1 MHKEQNR
8 FAVPIVMLG
17 VLGAS
22 TSSLWVRFSDAPSLT
37 LAFYRMAFAAILL
50 CVPVLLK
57 FRKELFSIGKK
68 TLFSCIL
75 SGVFVSFHFWLYF
88 LSVHKTTLSAA
99 TLLANLEV
107 FFVGFFMFFAFG
119 EKLSRNNIF
128 GIVLTLLGSAVLCVG
143 DGLFGGSL
151 IGDLFAFGAGLAVAV
166 YTVIGRRVREGEA
179 KLSTTTYTFL
189 VYLSAAVTLGIL
201 CIFTKTPI
209 IGYANTGMNMLMG
222 LGLTVF
228 CTILGHSIFSWGL
241 KYLKAALISTM
252 KLAEPV
258 FATVC
263 GILLFAE
270 MPQFM
275 TVLGGFIIILGVWL
289 TTAAVPARDASHQ

>member
-1 MHKEQNR
+1 MKHPGK

-50 CVPVLLK
+50 CLPVVFK
-57 FRKELFSIGKK
+57 HRKELTSLAPK
-68 TLFSCIL
+68 TLLSCIL
-75 SGVFVSFHFWLYF
+75 SGVFVSFHFWFYF
-88 LSVHKTTLSAA
+88 LAVHQTTLSAA

-107 FFVGFFMFFAFG
+107 FFVGFIMFFAFG
-119 EKLSRNNIF
+119 EKLTKLSIC
-128 GIVLTLLGSAVLCVG
+128 GIALTLLGSIILCVG
-143 DGLFGGSL
+143 DGLFGGSIL
-151 IGDLFAFGAGLAVAV
+151 GDLFAFAAGFAVAV
-166 YTVIGRRVREGEA
+166 YTVIGRRVREGKA
-179 KLSTTTYTFL
+179 QLSTTTYTFL
-189 VYLSAAVTLGIL
+189 VYLSAAATLGIL
-201 CIFTKTPI
+201 CLCTKTPI
-209 IGYANTGMNMLMG
+209 IGYPNTPKNMLLG
-222 LGLTVF
+222 LCLTVF

-270 MPQFM
+270 MPGIL
-275 TVLGGFIIILGVWL
+275 TILGGLIIIIGVWL
-289 TTAAVPARDASHQ
+289 TTAVPADAPRG